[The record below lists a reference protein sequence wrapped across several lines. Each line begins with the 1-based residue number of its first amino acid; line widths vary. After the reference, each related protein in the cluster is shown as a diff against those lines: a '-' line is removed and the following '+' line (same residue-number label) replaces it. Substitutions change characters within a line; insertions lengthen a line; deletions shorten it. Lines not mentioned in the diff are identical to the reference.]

1 MIEEDGS
8 MLPHECADDTIIRG
22 GIKLHTETIERALL
36 LHPALSA
43 ASVVGIS
50 DRRLGQVPA
59 AALKLKPGAVPPTV
73 DELETHLRKHIAA
86 THIPVVWQL
95 LDELPRTPTLTVD
108 RPALRRLLEADS
120 SH

>member
-1 MIEEDGS
+1 MINEECFT
-8 MLPHECADDTIIRG
+8 PHQDPADDTIIRG
-22 GIKLHTETIERALL
+22 GLKLQPEIIERALL

-59 AALKLKPGAVPPTV
+59 AALQLKPGAVPPTV
-73 DELETHLRKHIAA
+73 ADLEAHLHKHVAA

-95 LDELPRTPTLTVD
+95 LDEMPRTPTLKVD
-108 RPALRRLLEADS
+108 RAALRRLLEIDGEV
-120 SH
+120 